1 MRFRQT
7 AGNIVAIAAVGVGIY
22 MALNWQTFESGESE
36 VERAA
41 KSACVDATRGRYDV
55 TSARAYKVRANSNG
69 YTVLITVVQKNG
81 DPAQVTCL
89 TSARGSVR
97 DVSIDVR

>member
-1 MRFRQT
+1 M
-7 AGNIVAIAAVGVGIY
+7 VAIAAVCAAIY
-22 MALNWQTFESGESE
+22 VALNWQTFESGESD

-55 TSARAYKVRANSNG
+55 KSARAYRVRENSNG
-69 YTVLITVVQKNG
+69 YTVLVTVVLEDG

-89 TSARGSVR
+89 ANSRGSVR